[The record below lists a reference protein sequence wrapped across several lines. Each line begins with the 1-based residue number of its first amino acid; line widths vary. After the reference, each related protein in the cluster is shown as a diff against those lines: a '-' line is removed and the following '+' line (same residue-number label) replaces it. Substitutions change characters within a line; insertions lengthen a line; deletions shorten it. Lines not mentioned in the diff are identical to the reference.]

1 VLVCKKS
8 RDFLS
13 KGVNKEMNNSS
24 SVAKIRSG
32 FTLIE
37 LLVVIAIIAILASI
51 LFPVFGRAREN
62 ARRSSCQSNLK
73 QIGLGM
79 MQYTQDYDEYFP
91 LSVISQVPTASQTNP
106 PVGGVPIGWAD
117 AVQTYLKSTQ
127 IYQCPSEAT
136 APVSNPNATGYTDYF
151 LNKNAGTGDQP
162 LPAMNNPTLTILV
175 GEGGSPTSGSPNLHS
190 NARYRSNGCN
200 AGGDPAGGVPYL
212 DRTQGTCPTG
222 GLSFNLAGGGIRH
235 FDGANYAFADGHV
248 KWLRNRDNNN
258 SNIIWH
264 GGTFFS
270 QSGSS
275 PTFRMRD

>member
-1 VLVCKKS
+1 MNNLHLSKKS
-8 RDFLS
+8 T
-13 KGVNKEMNNSS
+13 
-24 SVAKIRSG
+24 SG

-91 LSVISQVPTASQTNP
+91 LSVISLVPSASQTNP

-117 AVQTYLKSTQ
+117 AVQPYLKSTQ

-136 APVSNPNATGYTDYF
+136 APVSDPNATGYTDYF

-162 LPAMNNPTLTILV
+162 LPAINNPTLSILV
-175 GEGGSPTSGSPNLHS
+175 AEGGSPTAGSPNLHS
-190 NARYRSNGCN
+190 NARYRGNGCN
-200 AGGDPAGGVPYL
+200 AGGDPANTGVPYL
-212 DRTQGTCPTG
+212 NRNEGTCDAAGPG
-222 GLSFNLAGGGIRH
+222 FASNLAGGGIRH

-248 KWLRNRDNNN
+248 KWIKNRNNN
-258 SNIIWH
+258 ASNVIYN
-264 GGTFFS
+264 GATFFS

-275 PTFRMRD
+275 PTFRLRD

>member
-1 VLVCKKS
+1 M
-8 RDFLS
+8 
-13 KGVNKEMNNSS
+13 NKSS
-24 SVAKIRSG
+24 SVAKIKAG

-91 LSVISQVPTASQTNP
+91 LSVISLTPSGSQTNP

-117 AVQTYLKSTQ
+117 ALQTYLKSTQ

-136 APVSNPNATGYTDYF
+136 PAETDPNKTGYTDYYI
-151 LNKNAGTGDQP
+151 NKNAGTGDQP
-162 LPAMNNPTLTILV
+162 LPAINNPTLSILI
-175 GEGGSPTSGSPNLHS
+175 GEGGSPTAGSPNLHS

-200 AGGDPAGGVPYL
+200 AGGDPIGTVPYL
-212 DRTQGTCPTG
+212 DRTQGTCPVAIG
-222 GLSFNLAGGGIRH
+222 FSFNLAGGGIRH

-258 SNIIWH
+258 SNIIYH
-264 GGTFFS
+264 GGTLIS
-270 QSGSS
+270 QSGSN